1 MDSPGKETHDRSMNQ
16 MPVEYLMETPS
27 QTAGPYVHI
36 GTLPAHAGLPIRQN
50 ETLNVIEAP
59 GERIVVEG
67 LVLDGSGAAVKDA
80 MIELYQ
86 ADSEGRVGEHGLWG
100 RAAAEFESGEFR
112 FDTIRP
118 GALEWRDGR
127 MQAPHLT
134 LLIFAR
140 GINIHLHTRMYF
152 PEDEAAQS
160 TDPAL
165 NRIELAHRRKTL
177 IAGKKWDG
185 VYRFVIRLQ
194 GDQETVFFD
203 M

>member
-1 MDSPGKETHDRSMNQ
+1 
-16 MPVEYLMETPS
+16 MPVEYLKETPS

-36 GTLPAHAGLPIRQN
+36 GTAPAACGIEMRQN
-50 ETLNVIEAP
+50 ERQHAIEAE
-59 GERIVVEG
+59 GEKIEIEG
-67 LVLDGSGAAVKDA
+67 LIIDGSGAPVKDA
-80 MIELYQ
+80 MIELWQ
-86 ADSEGRVGEHGLWG
+86 ADARGRVGEHGLWG
-100 RAAAEFESGEFR
+100 RSVADFKDGR
-112 FDTIRP
+112 FTFHTVRP
-118 GALEWRDGR
+118 GALLWREDR

-152 PEDEAAQS
+152 PEDEAAHA

-165 NRIELAHRRKTL
+165 NRIEQVHRRKTL
-177 IAGKKWDG
+177 IAERAGAG
-185 VYRFVIRLQ
+185 RYRFVIHLQ

>member
-1 MDSPGKETHDRSMNQ
+1 
-16 MPVEYLMETPS
+16 MPVEYLKETPS

-36 GTLPAHAGLPIRQN
+36 GTMPAHAGLPIRQN

-59 GERIVVEG
+59 GERIVIEG
-67 LVLDGSGAAVKDA
+67 IVIDGSGAPVKDA
-80 MIELYQ
+80 MLELYQ
-86 ADSEGRVGEHGLWG
+86 ADSKGQVGDHTLWG
-100 RAAAEFESGEFR
+100 RAAAVFETGEFR

-118 GALEWRDGR
+118 GALGYRDGR
-127 MQAPHLT
+127 KQAPHLT

-152 PEDEAAQS
+152 PEDEAAHA

-165 NRIELAHRRKTL
+165 NRIEQIHRRKTL
-177 IAGKKWDG
+177 IAEKKNDG
-185 VYRFVIRLQ
+185 HYRFVIHLQ